1 MPRKIRL
8 VAVGRVKE
16 GYLRAGMAEYEKRL
30 KPYCSLEVI
39 ELKDEGME
47 KEEKR
52 LEKYLGPNA
61 FLLDEKG
68 AELDSIEFAKLLSND
83 PAAQL
88 TFIIG
93 GPYGTTA
100 GLKKKCGCISLSK
113 MTFTHEMCRLFLLE
127 QLYRAMLANSGRAYQ
142 K

>member
-1 MPRKIRL
+1 MGRKIRL

-16 GYLRAGMAEYEKRL
+16 AYLKEGMAEYEKRL
-30 KPYCSLEVI
+30 RPYCSLEVV

-47 KEEKR
+47 KEAAHF
-52 LEKYLGPNA
+52 EKYLGPGT

-68 AELDSIEFAKLLSND
+68 IEMGSPQFAKLFSSD
-83 PAAQL
+83 PGVPL
-88 TFIIG
+88 TFLIG
-93 GPYGTTA
+93 GPYGTPA
-100 GLKKKCGCISLSK
+100 ELKKKCKCISLSK

-127 QLYRAMLANSGRAYQ
+127 QIYRASLTNSGRNYQ

>member
-16 GYLRAGMAEYEKRL
+16 EYLRAGMAEYEKRL
-30 KPYCSLEVI
+30 RPYCSLEVV

-47 KEEKR
+47 KEAER
-52 LEKYLGPNA
+52 MEKYLGPNT
-61 FLLDEKG
+61 FLLDEAG
-68 AELDSIEFAKLLSND
+68 TSLDSSAFAKLFSAD
-83 PAAQL
+83 PAAPL

-93 GPYGTTA
+93 GPYGISPQ
-100 GLKKKCGCISLSK
+100 LKKRCKCVSLSK
-113 MTFTHEMCRLFLLE
+113 MTFTHEMCRLFFLE
-127 QLYRAMLANSGRAYQ
+127 QLYRAVLANSGRAYQ